1 MIGFADLS
9 WVIAA
14 AALVLAA
21 LTLVVLRRPPLALHV
36 LLDLLLAAGL
46 LRLSVDATWRS
57 IAVTALV
64 LVVRHLVTRGLA
76 LPPALVF
83 RRRVINAAGL

>member
-9 WVIAA
+9 WLIAA
-14 AALVLAA
+14 AGLVLGAS
-21 LTLVVLRRPPLALHV
+21 TLVVFRRPPLALHV

-64 LVVRHLVTRGLA
+64 VVVRHLVTRGLA
-76 LPPALVF
+76 LPPPLVF
-83 RRRVINAAGL
+83 RPFLTGTTGR